1 MFKIKEFLESV
12 FDIIVLFIVIFLLC
26 VFIGSLLGYDLS
38 NDEIVIEIFKIA
50 LKIVVIPIVILI
62 PYNLLFRN

>member
-12 FDIIVLFIVIFLLC
+12 FDIIVLFIAIFLLC
-26 VFIGSLLGYDLS
+26 IFIGSLLGYDLS
-38 NDEIVIEIFKIA
+38 NDEIVIGIFKIA